1 VSILGEA
8 FASSY
13 VDVRAAAKRNR
24 SDPSG
29 GRGSRP
35 VRPATSPGNFPS
47 ADGVYNDSREA
58 PVATSI
64 LDLNAQKTAVTD
76 SEDLALVRAL
86 REGSERAYETLLLRF
101 QQPVYNLALRLLND
115 PSDAS
120 DVVQEVFLKVFRN
133 VGHFRGQSS
142 LKTWIFRIAINEA
155 HNQRRWFFRHR
166 HREVGIED
174 EQEEARSRA
183 DTLADSTQSPFDYVV
198 DRENL
203 ALIEDALS
211 RINPTFRAAVVLRD
225 ITDLSYEE
233 TAEVLQVSLGT
244 VKSRIMRGREALR
257 QELGKKLQSQPV
269 MHWLPKTAE

>member
-1 VSILGEA
+1 MVQG
-8 FASSY
+8 
-13 VDVRAAAKRNR
+13 K
-24 SDPSG
+24 
-29 GRGSRP
+29 
-35 VRPATSPGNFPS
+35 
-47 ADGVYNDSREA
+47 A

-64 LDLNAQKTAVTD
+64 LELNAQKTAVTD

-174 EQEEARSRA
+174 EQDDARSRA
-183 DTLADSTQSPFDYVV
+183 DTLADAAQSPFDYVL
-198 DRENL
+198 DRENQAMIEA
-203 ALIEDALS
+203 ALT

-233 TAEVLQVSLGT
+233 IAEVLQVSLGT
-244 VKSRIMRGREALR
+244 VKSRILRGREALR
-257 QELGKKLQSQPV
+257 QEFGKKLQSQPV